1 MKKTFNRK
9 FNRCMYEVFAG
20 DYYAT
25 SEKEVV
31 ISTLLGSCVSVC
43 LMDPA
48 AGVAGLNHFMLPR
61 RISLNGAGFSDD
73 ARYGVHAMEIMIARM
88 MELGAW
94 RNNLRAKI
102 FGGGR
107 VMDTLLSNVAQAN
120 IDFALAYLKAEGIPV
135 VAGDVGGR
143 GGRKLYFFPDSF
155 AVFIKRIHNERLQNA
170 VLFEKRF
177 LHQVRQQQQQTSELI
192 IFDENEN
199 ENEKGSSIS
208 RVKEANQSSN
218 STRRGG

>member
-1 MKKTFNRK
+1 LKKTFNRK

-25 SEKEVV
+25 GEKDVV

-43 LMDPA
+43 LMDAA

-61 RISLNGAGFSDD
+61 RISLNGTGFSDD
-73 ARYGVHAMEIMIARM
+73 ARYGVHAMEIMITRM

-94 RNNLRAKI
+94 RNNLQAKV

-107 VMDTLLSNVAQAN
+107 VMDTVLSNVAQSN
-120 IDFALAYLKAEGIPV
+120 IDFALAYLETEGIPV
-135 VAGDVGGR
+135 VASDLGGR
-143 GGRKLYFFPDSF
+143 EGRKLFFFPDTF
-155 AVFIKRIHNERLQNA
+155 AVYIKRIGNERLQSA

-177 LHQVRQQQQQTSELI
+177 LHQVRQQQQQASELI
-192 IFDENEN
+192 IFNEN
-199 ENEKGSSIS
+199 GKAKENEKGSSIGRAEQS
-208 RVKEANQSSN
+208 KQSSQN
-218 STRRGG
+218 SG

>member
-1 MKKTFNRK
+1 LKKTFNRK